1 MKAIDNDSENKLWMK
16 MTVFVKWIMNE
27 NDSISEIEWIWENR
41 WKWITKKT
49 EYWWKWKWIMNL
61 KFVKVNYEWQ
71 MKWIMNLQ
79 FVKVNYEWQMKWIKR
94 SYGFK
99 ISNGYDE
106 EFNEGLD
113 LWICKDSKIRKF
125 ITFWQE
131 PIILKSLIFTG
142 APHTSACSLILEKGG
157 LAKGRLVRQL
167 TPACSFAR
175 LRRLRD
181 VEPT

>member
-27 NDSISEIEWIWENR
+27 NDSISEIERIWENR
-41 WKWITKKT
+41 WKWITKNT

-61 KFVKVNYEWQ
+61 QFVKVNYEWQ

-106 EFNEGLD
+106 DEEFNEGLD
-113 LWICKDSKIRKF
+113 LWICKDSKIR
-125 ITFWQE
+125 
-131 PIILKSLIFTG
+131 
-142 APHTSACSLILEKGG
+142 
-157 LAKGRLVRQL
+157 
-167 TPACSFAR
+167 
-175 LRRLRD
+175 
-181 VEPT
+181 

>member
-1 MKAIDNDSENKLWMK
+1 MIVKINYKLWMK

-27 NDSISEIEWIWENR
+27 NDSISEIEWRWENK
-41 WKWITKKT
+41 WKWITKKR

-71 MKWIMNLQ
+71 MKWI
-79 FVKVNYEWQMKWIKR
+79 KR
-94 SYGFK
+94 SYGFI
-99 ISNGYDE
+99 ISNGYDEDE

-167 TPACSFAR
+167 TPACSLAR